1 LRAGFLTL
9 PLFLFQCTLPH
20 CKTMKNVLNHMTTCQ
35 AGKSCSVPHC
45 SSSRQIISHWK
56 HCTRT
61 DCPVCLPL
69 KQADK
74 NRNNPNG
81 KHIGYVLV
89 FHFVHKVEMSCI
101 FFGGGDCKVVRN
113 FSMKVPSHLEQVMQK
128 SLIWVIWFPE
138 SLV

>member
-1 LRAGFLTL
+1 
-9 PLFLFQCTLPH
+9 
-20 CKTMKNVLNHMTTCQ
+20 MKNVLNHMTTCQ

-81 KHIGYVLV
+81 KHIGYI
-89 FHFVHKVEMSCI
+89 FSCCEQSQSLLY
-101 FFGGGDCKVVRN
+101 FFGIANLSEILAGNAHSSAAVGAEVSGMFDLVSRTLCLKALHCSIVQQITL
-113 FSMKVPSHLEQVMQK
+113 SLE
-128 SLIWVIWFPE
+128 IWRGASEWFW
-138 SLV
+138 